1 MTAEKIASA
10 LRPARARQT
19 SRGLTWRVRC
29 PSHDDRHASLDITET
44 PDGRVLVHCWSGCS
58 QAEVIDALRERGLWS
73 PTRGEQLPR
82 AVADPFPASAFH
94 KPTAPPC
101 CFQGPCEHARR
112 FNREMIL
119 AELFKN
125 LREAAAEVVQLFET
139 ANYDLSGEEL
149 KAELVLA
156 VEMGGSRIV
165 PWRLDAKL
173 VEQAIEIVADDF
185 TKAEAEVD
193 A

>member
-1 MTAEKIASA
+1 
-10 LRPARARQT
+10 
-19 SRGLTWRVRC
+19 
-29 PSHDDRHASLDITET
+29 
-44 PDGRVLVHCWSGCS
+44 
-58 QAEVIDALRERGLWS
+58 
-73 PTRGEQLPR
+73 
-82 AVADPFPASAFH
+82 
-94 KPTAPPC
+94 
-101 CFQGPCEHARR
+101 
-112 FNREMIL
+112 MIL